1 MGLAERRA
9 TKEFQDSQFPALKA
23 ALDAAA
29 GFPVTLSVNWEQL
42 AEEGAS
48 HGYAESWPKIYFQTV
63 TDAFASIARDAMGK
77 DALKAGLKSVAFQNT
92 SDFRSTSSAISFK
105 DGVLTI
111 DHGPY
116 TNVDNVKERV
126 EFTIAA
132 LEKAL

>member
-9 TKEFQDSQFPALKA
+9 TKDFQDTQLPALKA

-29 GFPVTLSVNWEQL
+29 GFPVTLSVNWDQL
-42 AEEGAS
+42 AQEGAS

-63 TDAFASIARDAMGK
+63 TDAFASVARDAMGK
-77 DALKAGLKSVAFQNT
+77 DALKAGLKSVVFQN
-92 SDFRSTSSAISFK
+92 SAEFYSASSAISFT
-105 DGVLTI
+105 DGVLMV

-116 TNVDNVKERV
+116 TNVDNVQERV
-126 EFTIAA
+126 AFTIAA